1 MTRVLLSL
9 LLVWLSV
16 FSRPLTA
23 CTVMQLHVG
32 DQRVVARNHDWI
44 TGGGLVMVNPRGIE
58 KRALSTVNPKR
69 WTSEYGSVSF
79 NQFGREIPF
88 AGMNEAGLTVDLLQL
103 PQAKFPEATDP
114 RDSVNVVQWVQYQLD
129 TAATV
134 DEVFE
139 SLSEV
144 RPMPFIAVLEK
155 VHYFVTDIS
164 GDSAIIEFTDGK
176 ATVRRNPKD
185 ACALANSTWSDSAR
199 AIKEQRAVTGSE
211 WRLLKARE
219 AVNRSIDLPP
229 NVSAV
234 DFAFQ
239 TLRTVAQPPRTQWSI
254 VYQPGIRRLTF
265 RTQKS
270 PKRRWIDFDDVAF
283 DHGSPVLC
291 VDINLSHSGNMVDV
305 WQPFTSEANQRIVYE
320 AFDAIAPKSFLRS
333 AVKALVI
340 QYGDTLVDHPAETR

>member
-1 MTRVLLSL
+1 MKRVLLSL
-9 LLVWLSV
+9 MLMGASCV
-16 FSRPLTA
+16 FRDSNA
-23 CTVMQLHVG
+23 CTVMQLRLG
-32 DQRVVARNHDWI
+32 GERVVARNHDWI
-44 TGGGLVMVNPRGIE
+44 TGGGLVMINPRGID

-134 DEVFE
+134 DEVVD
-139 SLSEV
+139 SLSRV

-155 VHYFVTDIS
+155 VHYFVTDVS
-164 GDSAIIEFTDGK
+164 GDSAIIEFTNGK
-176 ATVRRNPKD
+176 ATVCRNPKD
-185 ACALANSTWSDSAR
+185 ACALANSTWGDSAR
-199 AIKEQRAVTGSE
+199 AIQDQRAVTGSE
-211 WRLLKARE
+211 WRLLKARQ
-219 AVNRSIDLPP
+219 AVERSSDVPP
-229 NVSAV
+229 NLSAV

-239 TLRTVAQPPRTQWSI
+239 TLDTVAQPPRTQWSL
-254 VYQPGIRRLTF
+254 VYQPEIRRVTF
-265 RTQKS
+265 RTRAS
-270 PKRRWIDFDDVAF
+270 PERRWIDFDDVAF
-283 DHGSPVLC
+283 DEASPVLC
-291 VDINLSHSGNMVDV
+291 VDVNMSHSGNIVDL
-305 WQPFTSEANQRIVYE
+305 WQPFTSKANQRIVHE

-340 QYGDTLVDHPAETR
+340 QYGDTLVDHPSEVK

>member
-1 MTRVLLSL
+1 MMRVLLSL
-9 LLVWLSV
+9 LLVLLSV
-16 FSRPLTA
+16 LSSSSNA
-23 CTVMQLHVG
+23 CTVMQLRVG
-32 DQRVVARNHDWI
+32 GQRVVARNHDWI
-44 TGGGLVMVNPRGIE
+44 TGGGLVMINPRGIE
-58 KRALSTVNPKR
+58 KRALSTINPKR

-103 PQAKFPEATDP
+103 PQARFPEATDP

-134 DEVFE
+134 DQVCA

-155 VHYFVTDIS
+155 VHYFVTDVS

-176 ATVRRNPKD
+176 LTVRRNPQD
-185 ACALANSTWSDSAR
+185 ACALANSTWADSAR

-219 AVNRSIDLPP
+219 AVKRSIDLPS
-229 NVSAV
+229 NLAAV
-234 DFAFQ
+234 DFAFEM
-239 TLRTVAQPPRTQWSI
+239 LESVAQPPRTQWSI
-254 VYQPGIRRLTF
+254 VYQPEVRRLTF
-265 RTQKS
+265 RTRES

-283 DHGSPVLC
+283 DRGSPVLC
-291 VDINLSHSGNMVDV
+291 VDVNRSHSGNMVNL
-305 WQPFTSEANQRIVYE
+305 WQPFTSQANQRIVHE
-320 AFDAIAPKSFLRS
+320 AFDAIAPESFLRT

-340 QYGDTLVDHPAETR
+340 RYGDTLVGHPAETR